1 MVRSDAFA
9 GQDFEGKISSLAQ
22 ALGPS
27 RLGQRGPRRPTD
39 VDVLEVII
47 DLTGKPPLLPGMRV
61 DVFLKADAPG
71 QPAAAAQADAS
82 HQEAMRHIEAI
93 EAILNGEPSTAGTS
107 GTSDS
112 ATAGAAGT
120 TATPTGTAPLTLDRA
135 KVDQLRMHLN
145 ELKRLL
151 NQAK

>member
-1 MVRSDAFA
+1 
-9 GQDFEGKISSLAQ
+9 
-22 ALGPS
+22 
-27 RLGQRGPRRPTD
+27 
-39 VDVLEVII
+39 
-47 DLTGKPPLLPGMRV
+47 
-61 DVFLKADAPG
+61 
-71 QPAAAAQADAS
+71 
-82 HQEAMRHIEAI
+82 MRHIEAI